1 MEPSRRYALPFLR
14 RRFED
19 TSAPAAERLHAAV
32 LLTRFGEPKIEY
44 LIDQIESAERHECPN
59 VVAALRTCGDAVFEP
74 LHKSIQRAES
84 QKNWRFK
91 ARLAFTLLELGEA
104 GAASAMLQ
112 LEADPIQRVTFI
124 DTVPQWFASVPNV
137 LERVDPSDSGAFRSG
152 LVLGIGSIASDALP
166 PAELDAAALKLA
178 QWHHALPDAGTHS
191 ATGWALRSWR
201 RPLPDPDSSSDTAKD
216 WHVNSV
222 GMTMVKVPPIDSPRE
237 TNSRLSTKSGQK
249 RLADFW
255 LSDREVSRR
264 IFQQFIDDKA
274 WPATAKPQSWPGADL
289 ERSPSLEHPV
299 QCVSWIDAVLFCNW
313 LSHREH
319 REASYILEGGDWQ
332 LVPHARGYRLPKEA
346 EWEYACRAETTTDFI
361 SGSDER
367 FLKNYAVYRSN
378 QTAVCGSKLPNPWGL
393 FDMNGNVYE
402 WCQEWYE
409 PGRRVLRSGAF
420 DYTEV
425 RTRSSDR
432 QSNIVTYRS
441 YTIGIR
447 VARDRD

>member
-1 MEPSRRYALPFLR
+1 MQPVEFLRETAGYADRPREFDEVIEILDSERRLITPTDSARLEPSDEKNATSRYYQLTHDYLVPSLRTWLTRKQTERLRGRAELRLSDIAADWAVKPNKNRLPAVWEYVGIRLLTSSASWNPDERKVMSAAARFHGKRWTVTLAAIALLGVATWNFLSRERDEHLRQQAELLVNAALGAPAEAVPYAARNVEPSRRYALPFLR

-222 GMTMVKVPPIDSPRE
+222 GMTMVKVPPIDSPR
-237 TNSRLSTKSGQK
+237 K
-249 RLADFW
+249 
-255 LSDREVSRR
+255 
-264 IFQQFIDDKA
+264 
-274 WPATAKPQSWPGADL
+274 
-289 ERSPSLEHPV
+289 
-299 QCVSWIDAVLFCNW
+299 
-313 LSHREH
+313 
-319 REASYILEGGDWQ
+319 
-332 LVPHARGYRLPKEA
+332 
-346 EWEYACRAETTTDFI
+346 
-361 SGSDER
+361 
-367 FLKNYAVYRSN
+367 
-378 QTAVCGSKLPNPWGL
+378 QTAAS
-393 FDMNGNVYE
+393 
-402 WCQEWYE
+402 
-409 PGRRVLRSGAF
+409 
-420 DYTEV
+420 
-425 RTRSSDR
+425 R
-432 QSNIVTYRS
+432 QSRAKS
-441 YTIGIR
+441 
-447 VARDRD
+447 D